1 MSTQSLYN
9 EWAATYDSVENPT
22 RDLEMAACRRTLG
35 PLSFKSVLELG
46 AGTGK
51 NTVWLAEKAEHITA
65 DELSSEMQAVAKR
78 RIRAENVSFEIGD
91 ITKSWNFAAGT
102 YDLITCSLVLEHV
115 SDLGFV
121 FENAFRHLAAGGHMY
136 VCELHPFKQYSGS
149 KARFD
154 SSEGVKV
161 LECFTHHISDYMSAA
176 SNAGFSL
183 AGFEEWFDDNDRA
196 GVPRLASF
204 LFGTD

>member
-1 MSTQSLYN
+1 MTTQSLYN

-22 RDLEMAACRRTLG
+22 RDLEMVACRQTLG

-51 NTVWLAEKAEHITA
+51 NTIWLAEKAAHVTA
-65 DELSSEMQAVAKR
+65 VELSSEMQAVAKG
-78 RIRAENVSFEIGD
+78 RIRAENVSFELGD
-91 ITKSWNFAAGT
+91 ITKSWNFAAYT
-102 YDLITCSLVLEHV
+102 YDLITFSLVLEHV
-115 SDLGFV
+115 SDLGFI
-121 FENAFRHLAAGGHMY
+121 FENAFRRLTAGGHMY

-154 SSEGVKV
+154 SNEGVKV

-176 SNAGFSL
+176 RGAGFSL
-183 AGFEEWFDDNDRA
+183 AGFEEWFDDSDRA